1 MFPCQNGARWLDG
14 LFGKK
19 ILKLPH
25 MSIKFRCVIGFALYM
40 YKYVAGLFCDVLKYI
55 IRGVVVW
62 IVFLCVIG
70 IVVLV

>member
-40 YKYVAGLFCDVLKYI
+40 YKHVAGLFCDVLK
-55 IRGVVVW
+55 
-62 IVFLCVIG
+62 
-70 IVVLV
+70 